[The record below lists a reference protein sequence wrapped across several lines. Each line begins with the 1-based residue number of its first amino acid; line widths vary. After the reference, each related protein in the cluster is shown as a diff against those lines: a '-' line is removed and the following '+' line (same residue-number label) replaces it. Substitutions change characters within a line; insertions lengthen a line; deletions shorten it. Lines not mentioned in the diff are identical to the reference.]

1 MNFKTII
8 PLVLVF
14 SINPVTATPT
24 IRNSELLE
32 SRTRIEYDQ
41 RCSSIVESSSVD
53 HINVSESYIWCDSG
67 NNTGFSLPLGYN
79 EY

>member
-41 RCSSIVESSSVD
+41 RCSSIVEGSVVD

-67 NNTGFSLPLGYN
+67 NNNGFSLPLGYN